1 MYAPTT
7 TSKKE
12 KAKREHHICTHTH
25 TKHTHT
31 HTHTHSDR
39 LAGRAAA
46 VATPLELIDIDLKEE
61 RRIWDEEEVLE
72 KAKGSCSFKAACAH
86 MSLKR
91 H

>member
-1 MYAPTT
+1 
-7 TSKKE
+7 
-12 KAKREHHICTHTH
+12 
-25 TKHTHT
+25 
-31 HTHTHSDR
+31 
-39 LAGRAAA
+39 

-72 KAKGSCSFKAACAH
+72 KAEGYCLFKGALAQ